1 MSKQG
6 SSGNV
11 LFFSFILDEKAE
23 ARINREKSKKT
34 KIKAKALKIK
44 VFYV

>member
-23 ARINREKSKKT
+23 ARINREKSKK
-34 KIKAKALKIK
+34 K
-44 VFYV
+44 